1 MKVALAQMNP
11 TVGDVSG
18 NVDRAGRMCEEAHA
32 RGAELVLLPELCISG
47 YPPRD
52 LVEQADFVAACMEGL
67 DRFARATR
75 VAAIIGL
82 PEAPGGAAGR
92 RPYNTAAVV
101 EGGRVLSL
109 HRKLLLPTYDVFD
122 EHRHFE
128 PAPTLALAVVR
139 GRRLAVTICE
149 DVWNDPDFWPA
160 PLYPRDP
167 VAELVGMGA
176 EVIVNLSASPFSL
189 DKRALRP
196 QMLRAQ
202 AEKHGR
208 PLLYVNQVGGQDDLV
223 FDGHS
228 LAIGR
233 DGQTLARAPEFREA
247 VVLADLEAGT
257 GDVFDPAESDEA
269 AALEALVLGTRDY
282 AHKCGFHS
290 AVVGLSG
297 GMDSALVACIAAR
310 ALGAAQVLG
319 VAMPSRYS
327 SPASL
332 RDARALADA
341 LGITLREIPI
351 EPIFVASLAVLDPA
365 LEGLSPDVTEENLQ
379 ARIRGMLLMALSNKL
394 GHLLLSTGNKSEMA
408 VGYCTLYGDMAGGLA
423 VLADVPKTLVYR
435 IAERINKDQPVIPRA
450 IFEKPPSA
458 ELRPNQTD
466 QDTLPPYDLLDR
478 LIEAHIEGGWGRA
491 RLLDTGFDAAVVDDF
506 LARVRKNEYKR
517 RQAAP
522 GLRITSKAF
531 GPGRRM
537 PIAQG
542 WRG

>member
-18 NVDRAGRMCEEAHA
+18 NVDLAGHMCEEARA

-52 LVEQADFVAACMEGL
+52 LVEQADFVGTCMEGL

-75 VAAIIGL
+75 VSAIIGL
-82 PEAPGGAAGR
+82 PEARGETAGG

-101 EGGRVLSL
+101 EGGRVISR

-122 EHRHFE
+122 ERRHFE
-128 PAPTLALAVVR
+128 PAASLELAAVR

-189 DKRALRP
+189 EKRALRP

-223 FDGHS
+223 FGGQS
-228 LAIGR
+228 VAIGP
-233 DGQTLARAPEFREA
+233 DGTTLARGPEFREA
-247 VVLADLEAGT
+247 VVLVDLEART
-257 GDVFDPAESDEA
+257 GDVFEPAASEEA
-269 AALEALVLGTRDY
+269 AVLDALVLGTRDY
-282 AHKCGFHS
+282 AGKCGFSS

-297 GMDSALVACIAAR
+297 GMDSALVACIATR
-310 ALGAAQVLG
+310 ALGAGQVVG

-327 SPASL
+327 SPESL
-332 RDARALADA
+332 RDAKALALA
-341 LGITLREIPI
+341 LGIALLEIPI
-351 EPIFVASLAVLDPA
+351 EPVFCATLAQLEPA
-365 LEGLSPDVTEENLQ
+365 LEGRPPDVTEENLQ
-379 ARIRGMLLMALSNKL
+379 ARIRGMLLMALSNKQ

-435 IAERINKDQPVIPRA
+435 LAERVNRDRPVIQHA

-466 QDTLPPYDLLDR
+466 QDTLPPYELLDR
-478 LIEAHIEGGWGRA
+478 MIEAHIEWGWGRG
-491 RLLDTGFDAAVVDDF
+491 RLLKAGFDAKGVDDF
-506 LARVRKNEYKR
+506 LMRVRKNEYKR
-517 RQAAP
+517 RQAPP
-522 GLRITSKAF
+522 GIRITSKAF